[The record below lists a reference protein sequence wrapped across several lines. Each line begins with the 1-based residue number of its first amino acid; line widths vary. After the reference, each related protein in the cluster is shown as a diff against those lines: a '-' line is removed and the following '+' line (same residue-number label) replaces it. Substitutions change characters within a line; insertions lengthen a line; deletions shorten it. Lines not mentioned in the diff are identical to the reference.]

1 MTSPYFYPSD
11 TRIRIGKSRAS
22 APLRAVRGFLLSP
35 AFILLSAAVAAISAA
50 FGEAHT
56 MTGIVI
62 GAQLFGLALLLC
74 DDFAAAMT
82 PFLMVMCQGA
92 TLFMNWETI
101 LSYLFPWGIC
111 PAIGLIFHL
120 TVYRKPLRNGLSLW
134 GLFAASSAILVGGLC
149 AADLASPV
157 ASATNAFY
165 YFGLSFGSVLL
176 YFLFSSHYKR
186 EKSYDP
192 YEHFLWQMLFTG
204 LLCAVVLLLRIS
216 ELEADPITFKFIR
229 DKLLFRNSLG
239 NIMIMGLPAPFYFA
253 SKRALPNASRIFSF
267 VLGLLI
273 YLSLVCTTS
282 RTAILFGTVLL
293 LLCLIYYFKSEGGR
307 PVKRVNAVILLGTLA
322 LTLILFSKLL
332 PVFNPERLTE
342 ILRDLPAALL
352 DPELNEGR
360 LSLLLQATA
369 DFLSH
374 PFFGVG
380 ILSQKNIDMHYLVS
394 GCIVWYHMYFPQ
406 ILGSLGLCG
415 VLGYTVLLGTRAR
428 LMLYRP
434 DARSLAVSLT
444 ALSLFLYSQTDPG
457 EFMPIPFGMMAVLAF
472 VLLERHAE
480 AHPDALCEEFVPK
493 IFKKK
498 KKTIDKS
505 RKI

>member
-11 TRIRIGKSRAS
+11 NRIKVGKSRVPAL
-22 APLRAVRGFLLSP
+22 LRAVRGFLLSP
-35 AFILLSAAVAAISAA
+35 AFILLSASVAAVSAA

-82 PFLMVMCQGA
+82 PFLTVMCQGA

-111 PAIGLIFHL
+111 PAVGLIFHL
-120 TVYRKPLRNGLSLW
+120 MVYRKPLRNGLSLW
-134 GLFAASSAILVGGLC
+134 GLVAAGSAILLGGLG
-149 AADLASPV
+149 AAELASPV

-165 YFGLSFGSVLL
+165 YFGLSFGLVLL

-204 LLCAVVLLLRIS
+204 LLCAFILWFRIT
-216 ELEADPITFKFIR
+216 ELEADPITFKIIR
-229 DKLLFRNSLG
+229 SKLLFRNSLG
-239 NIMIMGLPAPFYFA
+239 NLMIMGLPAPFYFA
-253 SKRALPNASRIFSF
+253 SKRSLPLSGRIFSF
-267 VLGLLI
+267 VLGLWI
-273 YLSLVCTTS
+273 YLALACTTS

-293 LLCLIYYFKSEGGR
+293 ILCLIYYFKSESGR
-307 PVKRVNAVILLGTLA
+307 LAKRVNAVILLAA
-322 LTLILFSKLL
+322 LVLVIALFSKLL
-332 PVFNPERLTE
+332 SIFNLEKLRE

-352 DPELNEGR
+352 DPELSEAR
-360 LSLLLQATA
+360 LSLFLQATV

-374 PFFGVG
+374 PFFGIG

-394 GCIVWYHMYFPQ
+394 GCIVWYHMYFLQ
-406 ILGSLGLCG
+406 ILGSLGLFG
-415 VLGYTVLLGTRAR
+415 AAGYTLLLGTRAR
-428 LMLYRP
+428 LMLFRP
-434 DARSLAVSLT
+434 DARSIAISLT
-444 ALSLFLYSQTDPG
+444 ALSLFLYSMTDPG
-457 EFMPIPFGMMAVLAF
+457 EFMPIPFGMMAMLAF

-480 AHPDALCEEFVPK
+480 AHPDALCEDFNPK
-493 IFKKK
+493 IFKKN

-505 RKI
+505 QKI